1 MKKYAGFSGTIS
13 TKLSILAKRRTVKAT
28 SLALSVSLMGA
39 TALAQTCRPPAN
51 MTVGDGAVGLPAV
64 QMLQI
69 GPSVAFFN
77 GSVFAAFQK
86 YGTSNEIYIMSSS
99 NTNSWTTPVYTGLQS
114 GSGTALAA
122 FNGKLYLALQQNN
135 SNHDLFFA
143 SSTNG
148 TTFTATDYS
157 NIKLGGVPALAV
169 FNNRLY
175 LAFQSNDSSHTLSL
189 TSTADGSTFSPVTT
203 FSGLNS
209 GAPYSIAAFN
219 GKLYVAFQQNN
230 SSHNLFISVSTDG
243 VNFTTTNEQIAI
255 GGGPSITTWNG
266 CLEVA
271 FQQNNSNHDM
281 WIAAS
286 SDGVGWITQEY
297 TGTHLNTIPAAIGV
311 TYPSTGNTFLEVYS
325 QSAPSTGYNPD
336 MLNSWNE

>member
-1 MKKYAGFSGTIS
+1 MKTYACFTDIVS
-13 TKLSILAKRRTVKAT
+13 TGLSILARRSTITAT
-28 SLALSVSLMGA
+28 SIALGIALIGA
-39 TALAQTCRPPAN
+39 SALAQTCRPPAN

-69 GPSVAFFN
+69 GPSTAYFN
-77 GSVFAAFQK
+77 GALYVAFQK
-86 YGTSNEIYIMSSS
+86 YGTSNQIYIMSS
-99 NTNSWTTPVYTGLQS
+99 TNASGWTTPVYTGLQS
-114 GSGTALAA
+114 GSGTALAV

-157 NIKLGGVPALAV
+157 TIKLGGVPALAV

-209 GAPYSIAAFN
+209 GAPYSITVYN
-219 GKLYVAFQQNN
+219 GKLFVAFQQNN
-230 SSHNLFISVSTDG
+230 SSHNLFISQSSDG
-243 VNFTTTNEQIAI
+243 VNFTTANEEIAI

-266 CLEVA
+266 CLAVV
-271 FQQNNSNHDM
+271 FQQNSSNHDM
-281 WIAAS
+281 WIATS
-286 SDGVGWITQEY
+286 SDGAGWITQEY
-297 TGTHLNTIPAAIGV
+297 TATHLNTIPAAVGV
-311 TYPSTGNTFLEVYS
+311 TYPSTGTFLQVFS

-336 MLNSWNE
+336 MLSSWNY